1 MKKNRKI
8 ILAILSLALVLSAGI
23 GGTYAILNFETESK
37 ENKFTHG
44 VVNITIEEPG
54 FDGTADGDGY
64 YLKPV
69 RIKNNSM
76 ENELAIVDCYAMVKL
91 VVNWVDDEGNIYPV
105 NNLASKII
113 LYTEKGKAGIG
124 EGWIYSEEDG
134 VYYYE
139 KVLKTSGSESESTP
153 LMKYVTVDTEGL
165 PSGGHL
171 EMNVLSQAVM
181 AGDADNYEEAWS
193 SVK

>member
-1 MKKNRKI
+1 MKKNRRI

-23 GGTYAILNFETESK
+23 GGTYAILKFETESK

-64 YLKPV
+64 YKKDV
-69 RIKNNSM
+69 IIVNNSVN
-76 ENELAIVDCYAMVKL
+76 NELAIVDCYAMIKL
-91 VVNWVDDEGNIYPV
+91 VVNWVDDDGNVYPV
-105 NNLASKII
+105 DDMASKVT
-113 LYTEKGKAGIG
+113 LYTEKGKPGIG
-124 EGWIYSEEDG
+124 EGWVAKDG
-134 VYYYE
+134 VYYYTE
-139 KVLKTSGSESESTP
+139 ILKTTEGENSSTP
-153 LMKYVTVDTEGL
+153 LMTYVKVDTTGL
-165 PSGGHL
+165 PEGGHL